1 MLLAFDWMC
10 CRINDFFRRRWCG
23 WHDFIWQGDISGSA
37 EAADVGAVF
46 VFDAEKGPHASA
58 ADFGEAYEETEEGGM
73 L

>member
-1 MLLAFDWMC
+1 MF
-10 CRINDFFRRRWCG
+10 CRTSGLFWRRWCR
-23 WHDFIWQGDISGSA
+23 WHDFIWQGNISGSA

-58 ADFGEAYEETEEGGM
+58 ADFGEAYEEAEEGGM